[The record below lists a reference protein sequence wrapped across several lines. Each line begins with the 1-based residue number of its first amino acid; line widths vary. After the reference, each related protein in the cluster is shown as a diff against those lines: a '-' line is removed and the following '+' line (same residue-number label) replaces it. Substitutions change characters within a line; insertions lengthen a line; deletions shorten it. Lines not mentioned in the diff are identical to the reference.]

1 MDAKLRRIILVLL
14 NQSSFI
20 TRDAIADKMDLSVST
35 IKKELQILPNILK
48 QYNLILNSKKGIGI
62 QIIGSNS
69 DKYKLKQEI
78 LIHTND
84 SNRVNEIAYAL
95 LISDNNTISI
105 DEICN
110 RYYISRTSVLNDIEK
125 LKKRFEK
132 YQINLEQLKG
142 KSVYKLSGSEN
153 NIRKCLFDIIKNNQN
168 EESYDYVTSYE
179 NVCKWLRKNANIDSN
194 KIKIGIDEML
204 DHLNL
209 KYSDTALNALT
220 MHIAIS
226 IIRLQQGNSMVENT
240 KESTAIMYPVI
251 YKEIKLFTCKL
262 EKLYRIKFNANE
274 INTIYEY
281 LLNSNNLVENIGLFE
296 AKDVEIIA
304 DEIIRLVSNTRNI
317 QIYNKS
323 LEKGLILHLI
333 PLMHRIISE
342 SYLKNPLLE
351 KIKEEYPDAF
361 GLSWMTNSIFK
372 ERFGKVLPEDEIGF
386 IAIHIE
392 AMLEQSES
400 RIKTV
405 IVCSYGVGVSQLL
418 ASKIENRFSRL
429 NIMAVIEEGKI
440 KKYDNGEV
448 DLFLSTFPLHTKTYN
463 IFVNPLLLS
472 DDISR
477 ISYFIDSF
485 SRNTTKL
492 LDQIKFLA
500 LSNQEFESQK
510 DLFQKAEIFLN
521 QKRLIKQGFLDN
533 IMEREKKCST
543 SIGFETAIPHVSEEY
558 INKSFICLIT
568 NERLIDWGNDKVNV
582 VLVLGITTEDMKRI
596 NVKIRNFYRQ
606 LYDPQIHSKL
616 LTIKDE
622 TELKELLNV

>member
-48 QYNLILNSKKGIGI
+48 RYNLILDSKKGIGI
-62 QIIGSNS
+62 QIIGSNN

-125 LKKRFEK
+125 LKKQFEK
-132 YQINLEQLKG
+132 YQMNLEQLKG

-240 KESTAIMYPVI
+240 KESTTIMYPVI

-296 AKDVEIIA
+296 ARDVEIIA

>member
-48 QYNLILNSKKGIGI
+48 RYNLILNSKKGIGI

-226 IIRLQQGNSMVENT
+226 IIRLQQGNSMIENT